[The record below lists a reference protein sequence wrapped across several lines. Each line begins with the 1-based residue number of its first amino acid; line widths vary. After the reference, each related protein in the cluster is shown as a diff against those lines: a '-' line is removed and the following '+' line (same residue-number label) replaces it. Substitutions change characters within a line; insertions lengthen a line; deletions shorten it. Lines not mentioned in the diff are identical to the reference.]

1 MRFPGWIRSPW
12 VTVAVA
18 VLGGL
23 SLGLGLGRLW
33 DRPSVLAG
41 AYALLG
47 VILLWWAISD
57 SRKARPDTPES
68 EADGSHTIE

>member
-1 MRFPGWIRSPW
+1 MRFPGFLRSPW
-12 VTVAVA
+12 ISVAIA
-18 VLGGL
+18 VLGGI

-33 DRPSVLAG
+33 SRPGVVG
-41 AYALLG
+41 GVYAVLG